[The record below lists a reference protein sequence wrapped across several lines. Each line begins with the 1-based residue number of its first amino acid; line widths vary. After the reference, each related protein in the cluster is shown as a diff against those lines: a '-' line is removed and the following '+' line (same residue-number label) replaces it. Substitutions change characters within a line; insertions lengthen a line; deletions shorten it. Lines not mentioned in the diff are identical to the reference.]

1 MEQTACSLSPDRIP
15 VEHLTHLNY
24 AFAWKVV
31 SALKTDCLSADPNSI
46 DSMTLE
52 IIIPGEDTPFRRKT
66 EVINLESRNPSQ
78 PGSCH
83 GWTIYYIDDRNTLP
97 CIIRLSYHLRP
108 NGGGRTIR
116 MLRTMSVSHSIFL
129 PALIISMRLSNW
141 LKSICALLENITWV
155 GILNK
160 LHN

>member
-1 MEQTACSLSPDRIP
+1 MEQTECSLSPDRIP

-31 SALKTDCLSADPNSI
+31 SALKTVCLSADSNSI

-52 IIIPGEDTPFRRKT
+52 IIIPGDDTPFRRKT

-83 GWTIYYIDDRNTLP
+83 G
-97 CIIRLSYHLRP
+97 
-108 NGGGRTIR
+108 
-116 MLRTMSVSHSIFL
+116 
-129 PALIISMRLSNW
+129 
-141 LKSICALLENITWV
+141 
-155 GILNK
+155 
-160 LHN
+160 